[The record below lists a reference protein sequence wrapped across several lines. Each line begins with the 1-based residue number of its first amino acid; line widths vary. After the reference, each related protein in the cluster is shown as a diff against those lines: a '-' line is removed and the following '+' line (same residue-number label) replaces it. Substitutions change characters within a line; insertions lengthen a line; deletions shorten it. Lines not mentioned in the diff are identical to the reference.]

1 MSGLGSPR
9 FVARQSRVPSH
20 FPIAKGHI
28 LVQSKSQ
35 VKSDPRQVE
44 GLYTDVEWGLAQGL
58 SERDL
63 IPMLQRLAKAA
74 APESEYSVY
83 AQRNLAELLVRRSPF
98 RAARLARG
106 VLRTR
111 EDDRAHAVLGLA
123 HLLMGN
129 YRSAEKAYRA
139 ALRLVPH
146 CPWYAHNLGHLLDV
160 ALGRPAEAIAHLR
173 LALRALPHEPEIAS
187 SLSHAL
193 LGAGQASEAQAVLVK
208 AGESPEAALQM
219 LEAWKTSWAAN
230 P

>member
-1 MSGLGSPR
+1 
-9 FVARQSRVPSH
+9 
-20 FPIAKGHI
+20 
-28 LVQSKSQ
+28 
-35 VKSDPRQVE
+35 VKSDLKQVE
-44 GLYTDVEWGLAQGL
+44 GLYTDVEWALAQGL

-63 IPMLQRLAKAA
+63 VPMLQRLAKAA
-74 APESEYSVY
+74 PPESEYAIY

-111 EDDRAHAVLGLA
+111 DDDRAFAVLGLA

-129 YRSAEKAYRA
+129 YRSAEKAYKS

-160 ALGRPAEAIAHLR
+160 ALSRPAEAVPFLR
-173 LALRALPHEPEIAS
+173 LAARCLPHEPEIAS
-187 SLSHAL
+187 SLAHAL
-193 LGAGQASEAQAVLVK
+193 LGAHKKEEAEAVLIR
-208 AGESPEAALQM
+208 AGETREAAARL
-219 LEAWKTSWAAN
+219 LGEWEAS